1 MLLGGQEADSDAVP
15 DDEEMG
21 QPTLMP
27 NLTRLLVSHYL
38 REHPH
43 RVVLI
48 KLYRPFV
55 FELVDKARQAGLGSH
70 DVPSFYDA
78 DAMTEI
84 VEKFE
89 LQRYLLETWT
99 GVLLQPDKLIIDRII
114 GADERDRLSYGV
126 EISSQV
132 IELGI
137 AFALNVKVDGWSEIY
152 NEVKEEYVRAPLYD
166 HTTPGFLVR
175 YLDIYLPQVDRVLVD
190 EAHDAN
196 ANDCHAAYKMVKP
209 GGALLMMRDESQA
222 LNQWASADLDAQ
234 NRLMAGATEHQSPR
248 NYRSALSICE
258 LAQTVLD
265 EQGRDITII
274 QVRDVVG
281 AVEFSDLH
289 ATPFDLSTTNLV
301 LSRLVAHL
309 PVMYSV
315 LLNKKIPCVI
325 IGHEN
330 TGRRLLALLAGVS
343 QERGG
348 TTRVLL
354 SRSKELLFTVVTGVL
369 GVRVRR

>member
-1 MLLGGQEADSDAVP
+1 MMEKA
-15 DDEEMG
+15 DDEERG

-78 DAMTEI
+78 DAMNEI

-99 GVLLQPDKLIIDRII
+99 GVLLQPDKLTIDRII
-114 GADERDRLSYGV
+114 GADESDRLSYGV

-234 NRLMAGATEHQSPR
+234 NRLMAGATEHKAR
-248 NYRSALSICE
+248 ETIVRRSASVSWRKRSWTSRAATSPSSRCATWSAPLSS
-258 LAQTVLD
+258 QTCTRRRSIFPPPTSSSPVLWH
-265 EQGRDITII
+265 T
-274 QVRDVVG
+274 
-281 AVEFSDLH
+281 S
-289 ATPFDLSTTNLV
+289 P
-301 LSRLVAHL
+301 
-309 PVMYSV
+309 
-315 LLNKKIPCVI
+315 
-325 IGHEN
+325 
-330 TGRRLLALLAGVS
+330 
-343 QERGG
+343 
-348 TTRVLL
+348 
-354 SRSKELLFTVVTGVL
+354 
-369 GVRVRR
+369 